1 MKNRLGREIPD
12 SLSLPNREIKL
23 FSGVQEI
30 HEDIVKK
37 SVKTRVA
44 NPKESKV
51 IHDIR
56 KAIEKS
62 ALKDGMTIS
71 FHHHFRN
78 GDYVMNLIM
87 AEIAEMGI
95 KDLTVAASSIFPVQA
110 PLVKHMESG
119 TVTGVYAAY
128 MSGPVAKAI
137 SEGKLKNPAI
147 MHTHGGRSRAIECG
161 DIKIDV
167 AFIGAPTCDS
177 MGNING
183 TEGKSACGSLG
194 YANSDAL
201 YADKVIAV
209 TDNLV
214 AYPACPIEITQ
225 EYVDYVLVVDSIGD
239 TKGIVSGT
247 TQITKDPVGL
257 KIAKDT
263 IKVIEASGLLKE
275 GMSFQTG
282 AGGTSLAVA
291 SYLKDIMKEKRITGS
306 FMSGGITGYLVDM
319 LDEGLFKCI
328 MDVQC
333 FDLSAIDSLKRN
345 KNHQIMSASMYGNPH
360 NKGALVNTLDIV
372 ILGATEI
379 DLNFNVNVTTDSNGY
394 IMGGSGGHSDTA
406 AGSKLS
412 IVVSQLFKGRLPAVV
427 DEVTTVSTP
436 GETVD
441 VLVTERGIAVNPLRQ
456 DLIDK
461 LRKHNVTVMTIQ
473 ELQEAA
479 VKMIGKPEK
488 IERSDKIVSV
498 VEYRDGTIIDVVYQV
513 KG

>member
-1 MKNRLGREIPD
+1 RYDSSWVSNTVNHKNIVHILLGNLNWASRI
-12 SLSLPNREIKL
+12 SN
-23 FSGVQEI
+23 Q
-30 HEDIVKK
+30 IVC
-37 SVKTRVA
+37 
-44 NPKESKV
+44 
-51 IHDIR
+51 D
-56 KAIEKS
+56 
-62 ALKDGMTIS
+62 
-71 FHHHFRN
+71 RN
-78 GDYVMNLIM
+78 D
-87 AEIAEMGI
+87 
-95 KDLTVAASSIFPVQA
+95 
-110 PLVKHMESG
+110 
-119 TVTGVYAAY
+119 
-128 MSGPVAKAI
+128 
-137 SEGKLKNPAI
+137 
-147 MHTHGGRSRAIECG
+147 
-161 DIKIDV
+161 
-167 AFIGAPTCDS
+167 FIGAPTCDP

-183 TEGKSACGSLG
+183 TEGQSACGSLG

-225 EYVDYVLVVDSIGD
+225 EYVDYILVVDSIGD
-239 TKGIVSGT
+239 PRGIVSGT

-291 SYLKDIMKEKRITGS
+291 SYLKDMMKEKRITGS

-328 MDVQC
+328 MDVKC

-360 NKGALVNTLDIV
+360 NKGALVNALDIV

-379 DLNFNVNVTTDSNGY
+379 DLNFNVNVTTDSNGF

-427 DEVTTVSTP
+427 DKVTTVSTP

-461 LRKHNVTVMTIQ
+461 LRKHNVPVMTIQ
-473 ELQEAA
+473 ELQKAA
-479 VKMIGKPEK
+479 EKMIGKPEK
-488 IERSDKIVSV
+488 IERLDKIVSV